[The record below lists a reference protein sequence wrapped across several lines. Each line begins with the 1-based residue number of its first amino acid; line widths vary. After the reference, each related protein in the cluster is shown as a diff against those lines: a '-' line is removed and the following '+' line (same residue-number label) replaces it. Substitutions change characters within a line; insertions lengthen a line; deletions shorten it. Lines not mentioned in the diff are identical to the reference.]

1 MNVKVYIHYLAKKKL
16 PVQIQGYSYS
26 FNTAEYKYENQIAQS
41 PTSVKKQGL
50 N

>member
-1 MNVKVYIHYLAKKKL
+1 MWKFIFTIWQKKL
-16 PVQIQGYSYS
+16 PVQIQGYSYN
-26 FNTAEYKYENQIAQS
+26 FDTAEYKYENQIAQS